1 MPRVRTWIVIS
12 LGSLGL
18 LGSIGWIGLRNGSGT
33 PEFTVETVKRQA
45 LRDSVAANGEIQ
57 AKTRVNVGVQ
67 VTAAIIGIHVQ
78 DGQWVKPGDLLV
90 TLDQE
95 RYRQALNQAEMGLR
109 MARKDLEI
117 AQATFAK
124 QDQTYRRQDN
134 LHQLGLTSTEDF
146 QQVKLARDTA
156 ATSLERAQVAVQQ
169 SEAQAA
175 IARDDLDKTVIRA
188 SMAGQVTG
196 LKAEKGETAIAGTT
210 NLAGAVMMVI
220 ADLSEMMAE
229 IKVGELD
236 VVKVKVGQPAEITVD
251 ALPAMVF
258 QGRVIT
264 VATSTDRPMGSSG
277 TGQETQSFKVRV
289 LLEGTA
295 EELAPLRPGM
305 SARIAV
311 LTAEHPD
318 VLTVPL
324 AAIQDKEAK
333 GKGLGLL
340 NGTRS
345 VVYVVRNGQAV
356 EREIRTGLSTRRAA
370 EVLSGL
376 QEGDKVISGPTKQLP
391 ALKDGMKVLV
401 PPFID
406 AGTKVIVSTE
416 DGSYVKRAE
425 S

>member
-1 MPRVRTWIVIS
+1 MPRLRTWILIGMGGVAV
-12 LGSLGL
+12 
-18 LGSIGWIGLRNGSGT
+18 LGSIGWAGFHNAKTI
-33 PEFTVETVKRQA
+33 PEFTVDVVKRQA
-45 LRDSVAANGEIQ
+45 LKDSVAANGEIQ
-57 AKTRVNVGVQ
+57 PKTRVNVGVQ
-67 VTAAIIGIHVQ
+67 VTAAIKEIHVQ
-78 DGQWVKPGDLLV
+78 DGHWVKAGDLLV

-95 RYRQALNQAEMGLR
+95 RYRQALNQAEMGLK

-117 AQATFAK
+117 AQATFTK
-124 QDQTYRRQDN
+124 QDQTYQRQDN
-134 LHQLGLTSTEDF
+134 LHQLGLTSAEDF

-220 ADLSEMMAE
+220 SDLSEMMAE

-251 ALPAMVF
+251 ALPGLVF
-258 QGRVIT
+258 QGRVMT
-264 VATSTDRPMGSSG
+264 VATSTDRPAGSTSSS
-277 TGQETQSFKVRV
+277 QETQSFKVRV
-289 LLEGTA
+289 LLEGAA
-295 EELAPLRPGM
+295 EALAPLRPGM

-311 LTAEHPD
+311 LTAEHAN

-333 GKGLGLL
+333 GTGLGLL

-345 VVYVVRNGQAV
+345 VVYVVRNGLAV
-356 EREIRTGLSTRRAA
+356 EKEIRTGLSTRRAA
-370 EVLSGL
+370 VLSGL
-376 QEGDKVISGPTKQLP
+376 QEGDQVISGPTKQLS
-391 ALKDGMKVLV
+391 ALKDKMPVKVQKDK
-401 PPFID
+401 P
-406 AGTKVIVSTE
+406 
-416 DGSYVKRAE
+416 
-425 S
+425 